1 MKTLSTQTT
10 FKFFVDGQPFDY
22 HDQFITGEQI
32 RRLAGVDK
40 HLRLFQG
47 EPAGAKASVHPDRP
61 VLRDQSVN
69 LGQPGEERFY
79 TLEPPTMDIC

>member
-1 MKTLSTQTT
+1 MKTLTTQTT
-10 FKFFVDGQPFDY
+10 YKFFVDGKAFEY

-40 HLRLFQG
+40 HLRLFMG
-47 EPAGAKASVHPDRP
+47 EPAGSRAVGHPDRP
-61 VLRDQSVN
+61 VLRDQRVN
-69 LGQPGEERFY
+69 LGAPGEERFY